1 MLVNGAFGPLDSTQ
15 LGETLIHEHIVTAD
29 WSMRMAF
36 GDHFY
41 EHQVVA
47 DRAVQQFSKAKE
59 CGVRTV
65 VDGTPLNMGRDVRL
79 ICEVAE
85 RTGLNFVVSSGFYAQ
100 EEAYLTY
107 RSVDEVHEFLSREF
121 AEGIAGTTVRPG
133 MMKAACGDAGIT
145 PVLETAFRAI
155 GRVAS
160 EQRVPIF
167 AHHHVSAANGDAIL
181 DVFEDCGVLPA
192 QVVLGHSGD
201 TNDLDYLERM
211 LRRGCY
217 LGMDRFGYC
226 GVSNSLEDR
235 VKTIVELCRRGH
247 SAQLLLSHDLATY
260 LGVFGT
266 WEHFKSSEPS
276 EADVDF
282 TFIHSTV
289 RPALEAA
296 GLERSEVTA
305 MLERNPANLF
315 AISPI
320 SLPG

>member
-1 MLVNGAFGPLDSTQ
+1 MLVHGVLGPLDSTE
-15 LGETLIHEHIVTAD
+15 LGQTLIHEHIVTAD

-47 DRAVQQFSKAKE
+47 DRAVQQFSKAKDR
-59 CGVRTV
+59 GVRTV
-65 VDGTPLNMGRDVRL
+65 VDGTPVNMGRDVHL
-79 ICEVAE
+79 IREVAE
-85 RTGLNFVVSSGFYAQ
+85 RTHLNFVVSSGFYAL

-121 AEGIAGTTVRPG
+121 EEGIAGTDVRPG

-145 PVLETAFRAI
+145 PILETAFRAI
-155 GRVAS
+155 GRVAA
-160 EQRVPIF
+160 EQQVPIF
-167 AHHHVSAANGDAIL
+167 AHHHVSVANGDAIL
-181 DVFEDCGVLPA
+181 DVLEDCGVTPA

-201 TNDLDYLERM
+201 TNDLEYLERM

-226 GVSNSLEDR
+226 AVSNSLEDR
-235 VKTIVELCRRGH
+235 VQTIVELCSRGY

-266 WEHFKSSEPS
+266 WQNFKSSDPTD
-276 EADVDF
+276 ADVDF
-282 TFIHSTV
+282 TFIHSSV
-289 RPALEAA
+289 MPALESA
-296 GLERSEVTA
+296 GLEPSEVAA

-315 AISPI
+315 AISAI
-320 SLPG
+320 SSPG